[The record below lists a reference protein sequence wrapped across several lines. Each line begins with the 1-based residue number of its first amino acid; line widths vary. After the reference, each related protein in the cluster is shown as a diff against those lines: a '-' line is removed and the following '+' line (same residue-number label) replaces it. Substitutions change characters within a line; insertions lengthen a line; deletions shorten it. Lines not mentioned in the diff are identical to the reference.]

1 MNNFELKNFNQDS
14 ASQDFVIDEDR
25 ISSMSRSRTFSVLM
39 RSVYTWMTLALLIT
53 GFTSLYLVKNM
64 ALMQALLGSQM
75 GVIGIIVA
83 QLAVVIILSSRID
96 RMSFPVAGALFA
108 LYSILTGVTF
118 SSIFLVYTASS
129 IASTFFITAGTFA
142 SMSIIGYFT
151 RKDLSS
157 IGKYMMMALIG
168 LIIATLVNMFMQ
180 SAMISWITSFVG
192 VLVFVGL
199 TAYDTQTIKDML
211 RIHGTEVNEHT
222 QKYALLGSLT
232 LYLDFINLFLYL
244 LRFMGRRD

>member
-199 TAYDTQTIKDML
+199 TAYDTQKIKDML